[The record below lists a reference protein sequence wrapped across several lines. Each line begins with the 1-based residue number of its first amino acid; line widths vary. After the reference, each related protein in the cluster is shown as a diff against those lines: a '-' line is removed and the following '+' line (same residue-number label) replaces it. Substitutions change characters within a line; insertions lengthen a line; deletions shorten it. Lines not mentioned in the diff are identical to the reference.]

1 MVPGML
7 LNFTVIII
15 SEIKYI
21 IAHEM
26 YYDTL
31 YIYILCHNVH
41 ICVIYRKNSLTLHDT
56 PKSVGSGELL
66 LVDHKIGKMSK
77 TTIWRLNDNVKR

>member
-31 YIYILCHNVH
+31 YIYIFYAIMCTFV
-41 ICVIYRKNSLTLHDT
+41 
-56 PKSVGSGELL
+56 
-66 LVDHKIGKMSK
+66 
-77 TTIWRLNDNVKR
+77 